1 MALPRDYTALTCA
14 LSRSLEIIGERWTL
28 LIVRD
33 AFYGVHRFGDFAAH
47 LDIPRAVL
55 TDRLTA
61 LIEAGVMDRT
71 PHPAGG
77 RREVYVLTPKGISLW
92 PSVRALSAWGDEHY
106 APPDGPRRI
115 FRHAAD
121 DAPLT
126 PDGRCTHCDKAVD
139 VADILLT
146 PGPGLAP
153 LTPGDTEDPV
163 SRALRTPHR
172 LLEPLPLHPSRRTT
186 KGQHP

>member
-1 MALPRDYTALTCA
+1 MALPRDYTTLTCA

-33 AFYGVHRFGDFAAH
+33 AFYGVRRFGDFASH
-47 LDIPRAVL
+47 LNIPRAVL

-61 LIEAGVMDRT
+61 LVEADVLERT
-71 PHPAGG
+71 TPPGT
-77 RREVYVLTPKGISLW
+77 RREVYGLTSKGLSLW
-92 PSVRALSAWGDEHY
+92 PAVRALSAWGDEHY
-106 APPDGPRRI
+106 APPAGPRRI
-115 FRHAAD
+115 FRHAQD

-126 PDGRCTHCDKAVD
+126 PDGHCTHCKEPVP
-139 VADILLT
+139 VRDILIT
-146 PGPGLAP
+146 PGPGLSANP
-153 LTPGDTEDPV
+153 TNPTTDEDPV

-172 LLEPLPLHPSRRTT
+172 LLTPLPPP